1 MTKFLRYLV
10 IYFYGLLIIVTPLLF
25 SSTTGFEIPKVFFV
39 RFLTGIFVILY
50 LIINLITP
58 RKIKFDKYDLLGLCW
73 VLFILGSSLLS
84 NNFHNSF
91 YGGQFRFQGVL
102 TQICLVLIFFI
113 TRQLLGRYKNLLDTI
128 CNLIILSGVIQTVL
142 IVFQW
147 LSVYVFKLELA
158 TYSGRVVGTLGQ
170 PNFAAGVVLVPLALL
185 LGKFSKKYLF
195 FIVSMTAAIIMTG
208 SIAEI
213 LTTVTLFLIVLI
225 KKYGNKLNKS
235 AIIAFLF
242 LILFSSIFAYKRE
255 ISRLNYPNN
264 PVESRLSI
272 WPASVKLFLRRPLV
286 GYGAENLQFVFPDEL
301 GGVSIDRAHNA
312 VLDSLLVGGIFL
324 GGIYILLV
332 YFGLAINIKDKSK
345 FPLILAFL
353 AIILREQVGVS
364 SVVNL
369 VLFWLILA
377 SIFRNSKEFI

>member
-195 FIVSMTAAIIMTG
+195 FIYFYVIFN
-208 SIAEI
+208 I
-213 LTTVTLFLIVLI
+213 LWI
-225 KKYGNKLNKS
+225 
-235 AIIAFLF
+235 
-242 LILFSSIFAYKRE
+242 
-255 ISRLNYPNN
+255 
-264 PVESRLSI
+264 
-272 WPASVKLFLRRPLV
+272 
-286 GYGAENLQFVFPDEL
+286 
-301 GGVSIDRAHNA
+301 
-312 VLDSLLVGGIFL
+312 
-324 GGIYILLV
+324 
-332 YFGLAINIKDKSK
+332 
-345 FPLILAFL
+345 
-353 AIILREQVGVS
+353 
-364 SVVNL
+364 
-369 VLFWLILA
+369 
-377 SIFRNSKEFI
+377 